1 MLSTPNGL
9 ASLLSKFHRQLLCMK
24 HYERAFQPDFCSAM
38 PPNCHP
44 FSCLLMQNHLFCRPV
59 WPVTTPNNTMHPSAI
74 LRFFRQESISSL
86 IIFACSAYCY
96 TSPAPLILCSTLFIS
111 KFTFLQKTL
120 FLQSFLLPVKLNEY
134 SFLNLLSFH
143 LSGKSWFQF
152 FQAFWC
158 SDFFLPR
165 YVLQILLCFTSL
177 YFSGSMISALT
188 QNASSYENTTMLI

>member
-1 MLSTPNGL
+1 MNKKFPLRTEDKMSDDNSILMKITVPVFIDYADKSAMLSTPNGL

-111 KFTFLQKTL
+111 KFTFLQKT
-120 FLQSFLLPVKLNEY
+120 FLLQIFY
-134 SFLNLLSFH
+134 YLS
-143 LSGKSWFQF
+143 S
-152 FQAFWC
+152 
-158 SDFFLPR
+158 
-165 YVLQILLCFTSL
+165 
-177 YFSGSMISALT
+177 
-188 QNASSYENTTMLI
+188 